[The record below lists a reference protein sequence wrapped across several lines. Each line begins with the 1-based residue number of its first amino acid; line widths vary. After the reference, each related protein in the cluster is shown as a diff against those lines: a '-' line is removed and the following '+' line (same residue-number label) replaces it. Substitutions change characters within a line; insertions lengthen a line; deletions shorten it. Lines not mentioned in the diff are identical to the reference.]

1 MPVCESGDLIMGE
14 VPAAAATSLSAASP
28 FNGPCGHGYGYEWR
42 KAATGATYW
51 GSR

>member
-1 MPVCESGDLIMGE
+1 MPVFEIGDLIMGE
-14 VPAAAATSLSAASP
+14 VLAAAATSLSAASP
-28 FNGPCGHGYGYEWR
+28 FDGPCGLGYGCEWR